1 MINFFAKLFTSDFM
15 PHGHCFLWN
24 PGVLWLH
31 AISDGVIALSYYVIP
46 VTLLYFVRRRH
57 DLPFNWV
64 FVMFGLFIL
73 SCGTTHL
80 MDVWTLWYGTY
91 RLAGVIKAITAAAS
105 VVTAGLLVRLIPQA
119 LALPSPAQL
128 RIANESLER
137 EIAERRRAETELQ
150 AARDELEARVE
161 LRTAELAGAE
171 QRFRG
176 LLESA
181 PDAVAVVNREG
192 EMVLV
197 NAQLEELFGYP
208 RRELLGKKIEL
219 LVPKRFRS
227 THPEHRAAFVADPH
241 ARSMGS
247 GLELYGL
254 HRDGREFPV
263 EISLSPLE
271 TEEGLLVSSAV
282 RDITERKLVEQRIR
296 ESEAE
301 LRQLI
306 DVIPQKVVVFD
317 ADWNLLFVNQR
328 EREYTGLSLEEAHSK
343 DAFDRLVH
351 PDDIGKLDGIRK
363 RAQVEAA
370 PFELEARIKGKDGRY
385 RWFLIRDNPMRDE
398 AGRVL
403 RWYGTRTD
411 IEDRKR
417 AEEALRRSEAH
428 LTDAQR
434 LTHTGSWASAGT
446 SRESLYWSEEMFRIY
461 GFDPQQGLPTGEM
474 HMQRIHPDD
483 RGRWQE
489 TIEKARQQETQYAM
503 DFRVLLPDGTVKY
516 LQSIGHPVA
525 GTDGELVEYIGTSM
539 DVTDRKRAEQALRDV
554 QASLAHVT
562 RVTTLGEVA
571 GSIAHELNQPLAAI
585 ANNANACLRMLRSG
599 NPSLK
604 EIREA
609 LADIVNDAERG
620 GAMIQRVRGMAR
632 RSVPQRT
639 PVQLA
644 DVVDDILALTATESA
659 ARGIVVHTQVASD
672 LPVVLADRVQ
682 LQQVLLNLVVNGMDA
697 MASVEESERRLAILG
712 QPDEQD
718 GHRAVRISVQDRG
731 IGVNPAEAEK
741 LFEAFYTTKPQG
753 MGLGLAI
760 SRSIIEAHGGRLW
773 AEPNPGRGAVF
784 SFRLPAATTAASG

>member
-697 MASVEESERRLAILG
+697 MASVDESERRLAILG

-731 IGVNPAEAEK
+731 IGVNPGEAEK

-773 AEPNPGRGAVF
+773 AVANEGNGATF
-784 SFRLPAATTAASG
+784 QFTLPAADGS

>member
-1 MINFFAKLFTSDFM
+1 MIDFFAKLFTSDFM

-697 MASVEESERRLAILG
+697 MASVDESERRLAILG

-731 IGVNPAEAEK
+731 IGVNPGEAEK

-773 AEPNPGRGAVF
+773 AVANEGNGATF
-784 SFRLPAATTAASG
+784 QFTLPAADGS

>member
-1 MINFFAKLFTSDFM
+1 MIDFFAKLFTSDFM

-137 EIAERRRAETELQ
+137 EVAERRRAETELQ

-697 MASVEESERRLAILG
+697 MASVDESERRLAILG

-731 IGVNPAEAEK
+731 IGVNPGEAEK

-773 AEPNPGRGAVF
+773 AVANEGNGATF
-784 SFRLPAATTAASG
+784 QFTLPAADGS

>member
-46 VTLLYFVRRRH
+46 VTLLYFARRRR
-57 DLPFNWV
+57 DLPFTWV

-697 MASVEESERRLAILG
+697 MASVDESERRLAILG

-731 IGVNPAEAEK
+731 IGVNPGEAEK

-773 AEPNPGRGAVF
+773 AVANEGNGATF
-784 SFRLPAATTAASG
+784 QFTLPAADGS